1 MSTAPA
7 IEVRDLRV
15 GYENLDAVRGVSFTV
30 PAGGRMGLVGE
41 SGSGKSMTAHAL
53 MGLLPPGWQARG
65 EILHDG
71 VNLVKE
77 ADKAFSARRGRT
89 ISMVFQ
95 DPMSA
100 LNPVRRVCDQIADV
114 IRRHTGV
121 NRREA
126 MRQAIDLAVQ
136 MNLPR
141 PEQLM
146 RAYPHQISGGQ
157 KQRIMIAMALACYP
171 QLIIADEPTTAL
183 DVTVQ
188 KQVLRLLS
196 AATRE
201 RNSALL
207 MITHDLPVIAAMC
220 DTVAVMYAGR
230 IVEYGPVATV
240 FRTPRHHY
248 TRGLLDSQPTMDNIA
263 LDGSS
268 RLLSIPGMVPPL
280 SRLPAGCAFH
290 PRCPAATDI
299 CRGKMPELDSGA
311 SRVACF
317 HPVAPAEA
325 VPA

>member
-1 MSTAPA
+1 MTTPPA
-7 IEVRDLRV
+7 IEVKNLIV
-15 GYENLDAVRGVSFTV
+15 GYEDLNAVRGVSFSV

-41 SGSGKSMTAHAL
+41 SGSGKSMTALAL
-53 MGLLPPGWQARG
+53 MGLLPAGWQARG
-65 EILHDG
+65 EVLHDG
-71 VNLVKE
+71 VNLVTQS
-77 ADKAFSARRGRT
+77 DKAFSSRRGKT

-95 DPMSA
+95 DPMSS
-100 LNPVRRVCDQIADV
+100 LNPVRRVGDQIADV
-114 IRRHTGV
+114 IHRHGDV
-121 NRREA
+121 SRREA
-126 MRQAIDLAVQ
+126 IRQAIDLMVQ

-141 PEQLM
+141 PEQLA
-146 RAYPHQISGGQ
+146 RSYPHQISGGQ

-188 KQVLRLLS
+188 KQVLRLLN

-230 IVEYGPVATV
+230 IVEYGPVQEV
-240 FRTPRHHY
+240 FRNPRHHY

-268 RLLSIPGMVPPL
+268 RLASIPGMVPPL
-280 SRLPAGCAFH
+280 QRLPSGCAFH
-290 PRCPAATDI
+290 PRCSAATNK
-299 CRGKMPELDSGA
+299 CRADMPELATNGA
-311 SRVACF
+311 ACW
-317 HPVAPAEA
+317 HPVGTTEA
-325 VPA
+325 VEA

>member
-1 MSTAPA
+1 MTTPPA
-7 IEVRDLRV
+7 IEVKNLTV
-15 GYENLDAVRGVSFTV
+15 GYEDLNAVRGVSFTL

-41 SGSGKSMTAHAL
+41 SGSGKSMTALAL
-53 MGLLPPGWQARG
+53 MGLLPAGWEARG
-65 EILHDG
+65 EVLHDG
-71 VNLVKE
+71 VNLVSQS
-77 ADKAFSARRGRT
+77 DKALSSRRGRT

-95 DPMSA
+95 DPMSS
-100 LNPVRRVCDQIADV
+100 LNPVRRVGDQIADV
-114 IRRHTGV
+114 IHRHNKVSRRD
-121 NRREA
+121 A
-126 MRQAIDLAVQ
+126 MRQAVDLMVQ

-141 PEQLM
+141 PDQLA
-146 RAYPHQISGGQ
+146 RSYPHQISGGQ

-188 KQVLRLLS
+188 KQVLRLLN

-230 IVEYGPVATV
+230 IVEYGPVQDV
-240 FRTPRHHY
+240 FRNPRHHY

-268 RLLSIPGMVPPL
+268 RLVSIPGMVPPL
-280 SRLPAGCAFH
+280 QRLPAGCAFN
-290 PRCPAATDI
+290 PRCPGATDK
-299 CRGKMPELDSGA
+299 CRTEMPELSQNGA
-311 SRVACF
+311 ACW
-317 HPVAPAEA
+317 HPVETTEA
-325 VPA
+325 ALA